1 MMHAKLK
8 TMIFIDSLFFE
19 LCDATSSSLTAV
31 LKDEKGKVC
40 SMLKTEVSVAQ
51 KFFRWEGLNDLPY
64 GVYTL
69 ELTGGKVEQRMRLVK
84 RV

>member
-1 MMHAKLK
+1 MLAKLRSLV
-8 TMIFIDSLFFE
+8 FIDTLIFE
-19 LCDATSSSLTAV
+19 LGDESSSCLKAI

-40 SMLKTEVSVAQ
+40 SLLETDLQPNQ
-51 KFFRWEGLNDLPY
+51 KIFYWKGLNELPY

-69 ELTGGKVEQRMRLVK
+69 ELFNKEEELRMRLVK

>member
-1 MMHAKLK
+1 MHARLRSM
-8 TMIFIDSLFFE
+8 TFIDSLFFE
-19 LCDATSSSLTAV
+19 LSDATDSSLKAV

-40 SMLKTEVSVAQ
+40 SMLETEVGCAQ